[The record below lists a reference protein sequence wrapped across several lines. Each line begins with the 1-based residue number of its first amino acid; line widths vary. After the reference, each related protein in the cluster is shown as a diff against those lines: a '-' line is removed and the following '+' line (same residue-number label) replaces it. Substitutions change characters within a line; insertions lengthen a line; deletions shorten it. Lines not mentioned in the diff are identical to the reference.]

1 MATVTKTLII
11 VRLSLNGGRRIGAYF
26 KQYSGMNN
34 CKVKFVLILAIM

>member
-26 KQYSGMNN
+26 KQYSGMNI
-34 CKVKFVLILAIM
+34 VKLSLFL